1 MRKCTY
7 FYATPGDFHALLD
20 LVEAQETFVYAVHPD
35 CKSPDVLL
43 YGRSRE
49 IPDLLRMFPGH
60 FEHSLY
66 LVPPGTQVRASAF
79 QNYRGVQYAFRP
91 PEISSA
97 VVIQL
102 HGEHPDGA
110 LIRSNFWIHG
120 AAADALRLEATIY
133 RNMRR
138 TFRNMHGPKVGP
150 CAYAQLLNGRR
161 LTWNI
166 KAPSGADLRA
176 E

>member
-7 FYATPGDFHALLD
+7 FYATPDDFHSLMD

-35 CKSPDVLL
+35 CNSPDVLF
-43 YGRSRE
+43 YDRSRE
-49 IPDLLRMFPGH
+49 IPHLLRMFPGH

-66 LVPPGTQVRASAF
+66 LVPPGTRVQASAF
-79 QNYRGVQYAFRP
+79 QNYKGVQYAFRP
-91 PEISSA
+91 PEVSSA

-110 LIRSNFWIHG
+110 LIRSNFWAHG
-120 AAADALRLEATIY
+120 TATDVLRLEAALF

-138 TFRNMHGPKVGP
+138 TFHNMAGPKVGP
-150 CAYAQLLNGRR
+150 NAYAQLLSGRR
-161 LTWNI
+161 LTWSI
-166 KAPSGADLRA
+166 KAPPGADLRVD
-176 E
+176 